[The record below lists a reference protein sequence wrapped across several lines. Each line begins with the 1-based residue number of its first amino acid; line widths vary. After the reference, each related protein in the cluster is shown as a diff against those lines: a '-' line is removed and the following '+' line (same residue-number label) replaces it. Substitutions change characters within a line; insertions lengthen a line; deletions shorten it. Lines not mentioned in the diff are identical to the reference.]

1 MMAQKT
7 EKLLPILEGQ
17 PVIPVLKIGRLGDAV
32 PLARALAA
40 GGLPAIEITLRTP
53 DAIDAIRL
61 VADEVPEALVGAG
74 TILTAHG
81 FEQAADAGAR
91 FIVSPGT
98 TQELLDCARSGEV
111 PFLPGAITPSEIMS
125 LREEGYSVLKFFP
138 AEQAGGA
145 AFLKSLASP
154 LAGVRFCPTGGISLA
169 NAHDYLGLSNVV
181 CVGGSWVA
189 PDDLV
194 NARDWNA
201 IVALARQAA
210 QLRRR

>member
-1 MMAQKT
+1 MAQKT

-17 PVIPVLKIGRLGDAV
+17 PVIPVLKIDRLADAV

-40 GGLPAIEITLRTP
+40 GGLPAIEITLRTA

-61 VADEVPEALVGAG
+61 VAHEVPEAEVGAG
-74 TILTAHG
+74 TILSARN
-81 FEQAADAGAR
+81 FEQAVDAGAR
-91 FIVSPGT
+91 FVVSPGT
-98 TQELLDCARSGEV
+98 TQELLDAARTSIV
-111 PFLPGAITPSEIMS
+111 PFLPGGITPSEIMA

-154 LAGVRFCPTGGISLA
+154 LAGIRFCPTGGVSLA
-169 NAHDYLGLSNVV
+169 NAHDYLALANVV

-189 PDDLV
+189 PDELV
-194 NARDWNA
+194 KAGDWNG
-201 IVALARQAA
+201 ITALARQAA
-210 QLRRR
+210 QLPRRH

>member
-1 MMAQKT
+1 MAQKT
-7 EKLLPILEGQ
+7 DKLLPILEGQ
-17 PVIPVLKIGRLGDAV
+17 PVIPVLKIDRLADAV

-74 TILTAHG
+74 TILSARN
-81 FEQAADAGAR
+81 FDEAVDAGAR

-98 TQELLDCARSGEV
+98 TQELLDCARASDV
-111 PFLPGAITPSEIMS
+111 PFLPGGITPSEIMS
-125 LREEGYSVLKFFP
+125 LREEGYSILKFFP

-145 AFLKSLASP
+145 AFLKALAAP
-154 LAGVRFCPTGGISLA
+154 LAGIRFCPTGGISLA

-189 PDDLV
+189 PDDLLK
-194 NARDWNA
+194 AGDWDG
-201 IVALARQAA
+201 ITALARQAA
-210 QLRRR
+210 RLPRK